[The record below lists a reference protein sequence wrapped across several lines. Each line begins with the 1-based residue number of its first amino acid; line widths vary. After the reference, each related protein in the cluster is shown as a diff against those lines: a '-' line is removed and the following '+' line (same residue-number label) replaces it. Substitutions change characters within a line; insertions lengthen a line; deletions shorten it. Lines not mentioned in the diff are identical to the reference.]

1 MVIIPIKSQSENQ
14 NFKFLQVEISLKG
27 GSGRLI
33 LMTLIGGRISLMNWI
48 LSSVLRDTYF
58 LNWENI
64 FPILPKNVI
73 LHNLIHYLEE

>member
-33 LMTLIGGRISLMNWI
+33 LMTLIGGRISLMNRI

-58 LNWENI
+58 LNWEKI
-64 FPILPKNVI
+64 FLIPPKNVI